1 MSARMNASATTSVR
15 IDKWLWAARFYK
27 TRGLAVEA
35 IDAGHV
41 RVVRSET
48 SAPERLKPA
57 HAVRVGERYLLQ
69 RGDVAQSVV
78 VLALSD
84 RRGSASDAS
93 VLYRETAESV
103 HRRQEQAALRAAAGP
118 QTLLRGRPTKL
129 DRRRLA
135 QFFGEHHAT
144 RDDQDSHP

>member
-1 MSARMNASATTSVR
+1 MNASATTSVR

-41 RVVRSET
+41 RIVHAET
-48 SAPERLKPA
+48 SAAERVKPA
-57 HAVRVGERYLLQ
+57 HAVRIGEHYVVQ
-69 RGDVAQSVV
+69 RGDVAQGVV

-93 VLYRETAESV
+93 LLYRETPESL
-103 HRRQEQAALRAAAGP
+103 HRRHEMATLRAAAGP

-129 DRRRLA
+129 DRRRLV
-135 QFFGEHHAT
+135 QFFDEYHAT
-144 RDDQDSHP
+144 RDDQDSHR